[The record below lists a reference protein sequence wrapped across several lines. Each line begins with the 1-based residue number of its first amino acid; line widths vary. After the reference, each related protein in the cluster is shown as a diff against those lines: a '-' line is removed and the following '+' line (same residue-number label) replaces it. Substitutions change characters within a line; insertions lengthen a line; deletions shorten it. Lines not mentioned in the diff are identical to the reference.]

1 MTHPNTRRGFTLI
14 ELLVVV
20 IIIAVL
26 AAVAWPQYKQ
36 AVLKSRF
43 STVMPMAKAVADA
56 QEVYYLGKN
65 MYALGTDELDVTPT
79 TAENTSVTLS
89 EKDGYDYVLA
99 QRTDIPQLHYVIYQK
114 HSEQF
119 PDEIHC
125 EALKDDTSAEKICR
139 SLGATKEIGET
150 LTSNFITY
158 VLSGTGNKADT
169 GTEEEEPDVEL
180 DAETLAKLQAQA
192 ENCPDG
198 YECFVNE
205 KKGTVTRCRAE
216 YGQIVDG
223 ECVSTDKATN
233 NTYQEEYD
241 ADGKLVEQL
250 LCRGRDAG
258 ECVDYQRARFTYN
271 AEGSKETSAQ
281 CAGAMPTSKGICPN
295 GNYTYAYEVSR
306 DTQGQRTSS
315 YYCDVSS
322 IGKDG
327 KCGTYSSMET
337 IDRSYDTSGDQLL
350 TQKKCVDISGTTCN
364 SYVKWAAS
372 YTPADGNSP
381 QISISCSGT
390 IQADG
395 SCSGSWS
402 QIVWSSPTVWT
413 TCSGKAASAVNWET
427 ATCK

>member
-43 STVMPMAKAVADA
+43 STVMPVAKAVADA

-89 EKDGYDYVLA
+89 EKDGYDYVLT

-169 GTEEEEPDVEL
+169 GTEEEEPGVEL

-216 YGQIVDG
+216 YGQIVNG
-223 ECVSTDKATN
+223 ECVAKRSTSAWPYK
-233 NTYQEEYD
+233 EEYN
-241 ADGKLVEQL
+241 ADGQKEKQL
-250 LCRGRDAG
+250 YCYSFADDTCTNYVGIFTSYNSNGSTENSTR
-258 ECVDYQRARFTYN
+258 CV
-271 AEGSKETSAQ
+271 
-281 CAGAMPTSKGICPN
+281 GAIPTSGGICPN
-295 GNYTYAYEVSR
+295 GNYQSVYESTR
-306 DTQGQRTSS
+306 DSFGNF
-315 YYCDVSS
+315 VSS
-322 IGKDG
+322 NECVISSIDNVG
-327 KCGTYSSMET
+327 KCGEYSSMST
-337 IDRSYDTSGDQLL
+337 YSNSYDSNNNRSYVQSI
-350 TQKKCVDISGTTCN
+350 CAEISGTTCQSWVN
-364 SYVKWAAS
+364 SSAKVYS
-372 YTPADGNSP
+372 
-381 QISISCSGT
+381 
-390 IQADG
+390 ADG
-395 SCSGSWS
+395 SYMSVTCPYTSLKFACDGHWNQYSS
-402 QIVWSSPTVWT
+402 NSSSPTV
-413 TCSGKAASAVNWET
+413 CPGGVNWET